1 VKIFDYYTSSKL
13 RSNIGDYRN
22 GRRNFSSEELN
33 EIKLYISKYKD
44 LIENTKFY
52 VGTIKEYKVVSCFA
66 ETNFYEE
73 LHSRMINNY
82 GADIAIIVILA
93 ERRIIFK
100 KNNKTCNIDLCKL
113 AQILSD
119 GECYETTT
127 DLAAGKLTDNFINL
141 SKKFI
146 ECL

>member
-1 VKIFDYYTSSKL
+1 VRIFDYRTNDKL
-13 RSNIGDYRN
+13 KSNISDYRN
-22 GRRNFSSEELN
+22 GKRDFSSEELN

-44 LIENTKFY
+44 VIENTKFY
-52 VGTIKEYKVVSCFA
+52 AGAIKEYKVVSCFA

-82 GADIAIIVILA
+82 GADIAIIVILT
-93 ERRIIFK
+93 ERRILFK
-100 KNNKTCNIDLCKL
+100 KNNKTCKIDLCKL

-119 GECYETTT
+119 GECDETST
-127 DLAAGKLTDNFINL
+127 DLAAGKLTDSFINL

-146 ECL
+146 ACL